1 MKFKQF
7 EPKRI
12 EVVDTTD
19 PELTEINRKK
29 AAAIKARIAQFL
41 SLIHI

>member
-19 PELTEINRKK
+19 PELTAINKK
-29 AAAIKARIAQFL
+29 KPQQLRHELHNFFTL
-41 SLIHI
+41 